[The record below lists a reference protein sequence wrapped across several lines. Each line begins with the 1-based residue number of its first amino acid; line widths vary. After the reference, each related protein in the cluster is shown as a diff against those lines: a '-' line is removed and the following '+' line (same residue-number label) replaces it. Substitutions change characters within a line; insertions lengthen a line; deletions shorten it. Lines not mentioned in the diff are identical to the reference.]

1 LCSAQLASHLWE
13 KKEMVGVSIQYVSG
27 NIVSSLVGSFDVYDF
42 ILWGMRQS
50 VYFLIYCKK
59 LPMYFLSPEW

>member
-1 LCSAQLASHLWE
+1 
-13 KKEMVGVSIQYVSG
+13 MVGVSIQYVSG